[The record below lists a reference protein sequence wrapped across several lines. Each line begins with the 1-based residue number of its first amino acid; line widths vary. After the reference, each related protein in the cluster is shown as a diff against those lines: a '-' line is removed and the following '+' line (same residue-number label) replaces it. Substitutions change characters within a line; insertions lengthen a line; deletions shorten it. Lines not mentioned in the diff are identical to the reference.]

1 MKYFLTI
8 AFLSFSL
15 FCFSQNTEKIS
26 TERQQA
32 QLLKAKLVKNNNS
45 LKTLTL
51 NLVGV
56 PKNNQGALKDD
67 FSTYKKK
74 VVSLDYDEFN
84 ETMVIKYSG
93 LSDEKIT
100 SLLNKHQVNDSAIV
114 NE

>member
-67 FSTYKKK
+67 FTLYKKELI
-74 VVSLDYDEFN
+74 SLDYNEFD
-84 ETMVIKYSG
+84 ETMIIKYYS
-93 LSDEKIT
+93 LSDEKIA
-100 SLLNKHQVNDSAIV
+100 SLLDKHQINSSAIV
-114 NE
+114 K

>member
-1 MKYFLTI
+1 MKNSLTLVLLL
-8 AFLSFSL
+8 LSMA
-15 FCFSQNTEKIS
+15 CFSQNTEKIS

-67 FSTYKKK
+67 FTLYKKEL
-74 VVSLDYDEFN
+74 VSLDYNEFD
-84 ETMVIKYSG
+84 ETMIIKYYS
-93 LSDEKIT
+93 LSDEKIA
-100 SLLNKHQVNDSAIV
+100 SLLDKHQINSSAIV
-114 NE
+114 K